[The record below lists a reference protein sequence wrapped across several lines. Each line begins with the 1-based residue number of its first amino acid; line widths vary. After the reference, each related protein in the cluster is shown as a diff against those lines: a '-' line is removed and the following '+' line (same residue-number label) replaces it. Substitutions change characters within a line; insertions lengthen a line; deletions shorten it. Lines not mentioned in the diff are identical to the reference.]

1 MNGGATDQSSG
12 SAVETARPKRRTLVV
27 AVMIAAIAVVAG
39 GLGGYYALESRGN
52 HTPSVVDDGPTFYQ
66 ALQATNESAAAV
78 AGGPWTPD
86 QVYGVASPVPVDP
99 GSWGWLSYD
108 QALASC
114 QEAFNGLTLWNGTIP
129 IFNGTYNS
137 GTAPFWQIVYF
148 SNLSQQLLVE
158 TDVLGMVHAYPP
170 IPLSS
175 ECATQSYLSFEPWAW
190 SSQWDQ
196 YGYPGNTPT
205 MASDDWNV
213 MAGSY
218 VKWLG
223 KPVAEMYLLGYHQ
236 FGSGMAGV
244 DQINYFTCG
253 TPGAVGA
260 TRGLEI
266 YGSTDE
272 PNYTGNSWNYTL
284 GCTPT
289 TNHGTAISLG
299 MVFSN
304 STVAAGAGTTIIR
317 HSFQFN
323 MTGPAPFLG
332 PGYNLRG
339 MTSWMVS
346 LNLTNRSGGLP
357 MGGSGCGSWVP
368 SLTDCV
374 KTSGWYAVLL
384 GPDGTWDGS
393 FGATAL
399 GGAWTYPVLP
409 IANNESIAVIVPSS
423 WNVTGDT
430 LQVTSTTSE
439 LPLTG
444 SVTFA

>member
-1 MNGGATDQSSG
+1 MA
-12 SAVETARPKRRTLVV
+12 AAPRTRMRQTILVV
-27 AVMIAAIAVVAG
+27 AVALTMTVAG
-39 GLGGYYALESRGN
+39 GLGAFLVLEQKSGAQS
-52 HTPSVVDDGPTFYQ
+52 SVVDDGPTFYQ

-78 AGGPWTPD
+78 AGGPWTLD
-86 QVYGVASPVPVDP
+86 QVYRVASPVPVDP

-129 IFNGTYNS
+129 VFNGSYNS

-148 SNLSQQLLVE
+148 SNTSRQLLVA
-158 TDVLGMVHAYPP
+158 TDVLGVARAYPP

-175 ECATQSYLSFEPWAW
+175 ECATQSDLSFEPWVW
-190 SSQWDQ
+190 SSQWNQ

-236 FGSGMAGV
+236 FGSGMPHL

-253 TPGAVGA
+253 IPGAVGA
-260 TRGLEI
+260 TRGLAI
-266 YGSTDE
+266 FGSTDE

-289 TNHGTAISLG
+289 ANNWTAISLS
-299 MVFSN
+299 MMFSN
-304 STVAAGAGTTIIR
+304 ATMTAGSGTTILR
-317 HSFQFN
+317 ESFTFN
-323 MTGPAPFLG
+323 QTGPAPFLG

-346 LNLTNRSGGLP
+346 LNLTNRSGDRLP
-357 MGGSGCGSWVP
+357 IGASGCGSWVP
-368 SLTDCV
+368 SLADCV
-374 KTSGWYAVLL
+374 ETSGWYAVLL

-399 GGAWTYPVLP
+399 GGAWTDPVLP
-409 IANNESIAVIVPSS
+409 IANNETIAVIVPSG
-423 WNVTGDT
+423 WNATGDT